1 MRFSSFLILFIQI
14 YGEYAISKNNL
25 NYVCDKYIYIM
36 VNLEWYRTFKSVYKN
51 GNFSLAAKELF
62 ISQPAVSQQ
71 ISMLE
76 AHVGYK
82 LFNRKSKGVEST
94 EYAKLLNNLIIEAL
108 DRLENVENGFRAKA
122 FNANRLIS
130 IGISKHLMRSL
141 GSTLVSKFDFIDFSF
156 HENDAL
162 FELVDSKK
170 LDFAV
175 VTKQYDTFDTI
186 QKKVGEIKQVII
198 GSNTI
203 DASELKSS
211 IKIKDFSAI
220 EHWLNDQK
228 WFSHNAQIPHI
239 KLFWLHV
246 FNKKRPSMVPNYIIP
261 SEYEMLEII
270 SKNTGIA
277 VVWDCNAKSLIEES
291 KIQLLWNSKQMPSTE
306 VFVLSGKN
314 DNLSTIFENIQLE
327 LKKVLG

>member
-1 MRFSSFLILFIQI
+1 
-14 YGEYAISKNNL
+14 
-25 NYVCDKYIYIM
+25 M

-82 LFNRKSKGVEST
+82 LFNRKSKGVEPT

-122 FNANRLIS
+122 INANRLIS
-130 IGISKHLMRSL
+130 IGISKHLMSSL
-141 GSTLVSKFDFIDFSF
+141 GSALVSKFDFIDFSF
-156 HENDAL
+156 HEDDTL

-170 LDFAV
+170 LDFAI

-186 QKKVGEIKQVII
+186 QKKVGEIKQVIV
-198 GSNTI
+198 GSNNI
-203 DASELKSS
+203 DISELKSN
-211 IKIKDFSAI
+211 IKIKDFTAT
-220 EHWLNDQK
+220 EYWLNDQK
-228 WFSHNAQIPHI
+228 WFSHNAQIPQI

-246 FNKKRPSMVPNYIIP
+246 FSKKRPSMIPNYIIP

-270 SKNTGIA
+270 SKNTGIG
-277 VVWDCNAKSLIEES
+277 VVWDINAERLLAEN

-314 DNLSTIFENIQLE
+314 ENLSTIFDNIQLE
-327 LKKVLG
+327 LKSILG

>member
-1 MRFSSFLILFIQI
+1 
-14 YGEYAISKNNL
+14 
-25 NYVCDKYIYIM
+25 
-36 VNLEWYRTFKSVYKN
+36 
-51 GNFSLAAKELF
+51 
-62 ISQPAVSQQ
+62 
-71 ISMLE
+71 MLE

-82 LFNRKSKGVEST
+82 LFNRKSKGVEPT
-94 EYAKLLNNLIIEAL
+94 DYAKLLNNLIIEAL

-141 GSTLVSKFDFIDFSF
+141 GSVLVSKFDFIDFSF
-156 HENDAL
+156 HENDTL

-203 DASELKSS
+203 DASELKSN
-211 IKIKDFSAI
+211 IKTKDFSAT
-220 EHWLNDQK
+220 EQWLNDQK

-246 FNKKRPSMVPNYIIP
+246 FNKKRPSMIPNYIIP

-270 SKNTGIA
+270 SQNTGIA
-277 VVWDCNAKSLIEES
+277 VVWDINAKNLIEEN

-314 DNLSTIFENIQLE
+314 DNLSTIFENIQQE
-327 LKKVLG
+327 LKRVLG

>member
-1 MRFSSFLILFIQI
+1 
-14 YGEYAISKNNL
+14 
-25 NYVCDKYIYIM
+25 M

-82 LFNRKSKGVEST
+82 LFNRKSKGVEPT

-122 FNANRLIS
+122 FNANRLIA
-130 IGISKHLMRSL
+130 IGISKHLMSSL
-141 GSTLVSKFDFIDFSF
+141 GSALISKFDFIDFSF
-156 HENDAL
+156 HENDTL

-175 VTKQYDTFDTI
+175 ITKKYDTFDTI
-186 QKKVGEIKQVII
+186 QKKVGEIKQVIV
-198 GSNTI
+198 GSNVI
-203 DASELKSS
+203 DAAVLKSNL
-211 IKIKDFSAI
+211 KTNDFVAI
-220 EHWLNDQK
+220 EQWLNDQK

-246 FNKKRPSMVPNYIIP
+246 FNKKRPSMIPNYIIP

-270 SKNTGIA
+270 SKNAGIA
-277 VVWDCNAKSLIEES
+277 VVWDCNAKSLLQEN

-306 VFVLSGKN
+306 VFLLSGKN

-327 LKKVLG
+327 LKKVLQ

>member
-1 MRFSSFLILFIQI
+1 
-14 YGEYAISKNNL
+14 
-25 NYVCDKYIYIM
+25 M

-71 ISMLE
+71 IAMLE

-82 LFNRKSKGVEST
+82 LFNRKSKGVEPT

-130 IGISKHLMRSL
+130 VGVSRHLMSSL
-141 GSTLVSKFDFIDFSF
+141 GSTLLSKFDFIDFSF

-162 FELVDSKK
+162 FALVDSKK
-170 LDFAV
+170 LDVAI
-175 VTKQYDTFDTI
+175 VTQQYDTFDTI
-186 QKKVGEIKQVII
+186 QKKLGEIKQII
-198 GSNTI
+198 VGSATI
-203 DASELKSS
+203 DTSDLQSNIKSNNLT
-211 IKIKDFSAI
+211 AI
-220 EHWLNDQK
+220 ENWLNDQK
-228 WFSHNAQIPHI
+228 WFSHDARIPHI

-261 SEYEMLEII
+261 SEYEMLEIM

-277 VVWDCNAKSLIEES
+277 VTWDCNAKGFIADKKL
-291 KIQLLWNSKQMPSTE
+291 QLLWDSNQMPTTN
-306 VFVLSGKN
+306 VYLLSGKN
-314 DNLSTIFENIQLE
+314 NNLSAVFESIEAE
-327 LKKVLG
+327 LTRVLG

>member
-1 MRFSSFLILFIQI
+1 
-14 YGEYAISKNNL
+14 
-25 NYVCDKYIYIM
+25 M

-51 GNFSLAAKELF
+51 ENFSSAAKELF

-82 LFNRKSKGVEST
+82 LFNRKSKGVEPT

-122 FNANRLIS
+122 FDANRLIS

-141 GSTLVSKFDFIDFSF
+141 GSALISKFDFIDFSF

-186 QKKVGEIKQVII
+186 QKKVGEIKQII
-198 GSNTI
+198 VGSTNI
-203 DASELKSS
+203 DASELKSK
-211 IKIKDFSAI
+211 IKAKDFSAV
-220 EHWLNDQK
+220 EYWLNDQK
-228 WFSHNAQIPHI
+228 WYSYDARISHV

-246 FNKKRPSMVPNYIIP
+246 FNKKRPSMIPNYIIP
-261 SEYEMLEII
+261 SEYEMLEIL
-270 SKNTGIA
+270 SNNTGIA
-277 VVWDCNAKSLIEES
+277 VVWNINSKDFIEE
-291 KIQLLWNSKQMPSTE
+291 KRVQLLWNSKQMPSTK
-306 VFVLSGKN
+306 VFLLSGKN
-314 DNLSTIFENIQLE
+314 DNLNTIFEKIEQE
-327 LKKVLG
+327 LIRVLG

>member
-1 MRFSSFLILFIQI
+1 
-14 YGEYAISKNNL
+14 
-25 NYVCDKYIYIM
+25 M

-71 ISMLE
+71 IGMLE

-82 LFNRKSKGVEST
+82 LFNRKSKGVEPT
-94 EYAKLLNNLIIEAL
+94 EYAKLLNNLIIDAL

-122 FNANRLIS
+122 FSANRLIS
-130 IGISKHLMRSL
+130 VGISKHLMSSL
-141 GSTLVSKFDFIDFSF
+141 GSSLISKFEFIDFSF
-156 HENDAL
+156 HENDQL

-170 LDFAV
+170 LDFAI

-186 QKKVGEIKQVII
+186 QKKLGEIKQII
-198 GSNTI
+198 VGSNDI

-211 IKIKDFSAI
+211 IKNKDLLTI
-220 EHWLNDQK
+220 ENWLNNQK
-228 WFSHNAQIPHI
+228 WFSHDSGIPHI

-261 SEYEMLEII
+261 SEYEMLELL

-277 VVWDCNAKSLIEES
+277 VVWNSNAKDLLAEK
-291 KIQLLWNSKQMPSTE
+291 KIQLLWDSNQMPGTE
-306 VFVLSGKN
+306 VFLLSRKKEN
-314 DNLSTIFENIQLE
+314 ITAFFENIEAQ
-327 LKKVLG
+327 LKKVLE

>member
-1 MRFSSFLILFIQI
+1 
-14 YGEYAISKNNL
+14 
-25 NYVCDKYIYIM
+25 M

-76 AHVGYK
+76 AHVGYT
-82 LFNRKSKGVEST
+82 LFNRKSKGVEPT

-130 IGISKHLMRSL
+130 VGISKHLMSSL
-141 GSTLVSKFDFIDFSF
+141 GSVLLSMYDFIDFSF
-156 HENDAL
+156 YTNDQL
-162 FELVDSKK
+162 FELVNSKK
-170 LDFAV
+170 LDFAIM
-175 VTKQYDTFDTI
+175 TKKYDTFDTI

-203 DASELKSS
+203 DAKEFKTSLKNN
-211 IKIKDFSAI
+211 DLTTT
-220 EHWLNDQK
+220 ENWLNNQK
-228 WFSHNAQIPHI
+228 WFSHDSGIPHI

-261 SEYEMLEII
+261 SEYEMLNLL
-270 SKNTGIA
+270 SKNTGVA
-277 VVWDCNAKSLIEES
+277 VVWNCNARNFITEK
-291 KIQLLWNSKQMPSTE
+291 KVQLLWDSKEMPATE
-306 VFVLSGKN
+306 VFLLSGKK
-314 DNLSTIFENIQLE
+314 ENITEIFQNIESE
-327 LKKVLG
+327 LKKALD

>member
-1 MRFSSFLILFIQI
+1 
-14 YGEYAISKNNL
+14 
-25 NYVCDKYIYIM
+25 M

-82 LFNRKSKGVEST
+82 LFNRKSKGVEPT

-108 DRLENVENGFRAKA
+108 DRLENVEKGFRAKA
-122 FNANRLIS
+122 FNANRLLS
-130 IGISKHLMRSL
+130 IGISKHLMSSL
-141 GSTLVSKFDFIDFSF
+141 GSALIAKFDYIDFSF
-156 HENDAL
+156 HENEML
-162 FELVDSKK
+162 FELVDNKK

-186 QKKVGEIKQVII
+186 QKKIGEIKQIVV
-198 GSNTI
+198 GSSSI
-203 DASELKSS
+203 DASELKS
-211 IKIKDFSAI
+211 KIKTNDLNEI
-220 EHWLNDQK
+220 EHWLNEQK
-228 WFSHNAQIPHI
+228 WFSYDARIPHI

-246 FNKKRPSMVPNYIIP
+246 FDKKRPSMVPNYIIP
-261 SEYEMLEII
+261 SEYEMLEIL

-277 VVWDCNAKSLIEES
+277 VVWDINAKDFIAQ
-291 KIQLLWNSKQMPSTE
+291 KRIQLLWNSKKMPKTE
-306 VFVLSGKN
+306 VFLLSGKN
-314 DNLSTIFENIQLE
+314 ENLGPIFDDIQIQLKSI
-327 LKKVLG
+327 L

>member
-1 MRFSSFLILFIQI
+1 
-14 YGEYAISKNNL
+14 
-25 NYVCDKYIYIM
+25 M

-82 LFNRKSKGVEST
+82 LFNRKSKGVEPT

-141 GSTLVSKFDFIDFSF
+141 GSALVSKFDFIDFSF

-203 DASELKSS
+203 DAFELKSS
-211 IKIKDFSAI
+211 IKTKDFSAT
-220 EHWLNDQK
+220 EQWLNDQK

-246 FNKKRPSMVPNYIIP
+246 FNKKRPSMIPNYIIP
-261 SEYEMLEII
+261 SEYEMIEML
-270 SKNTGIA
+270 SKNSGIA
-277 VVWDCNAKSLIEES
+277 VVWDVNAKHFIQEK
-291 KIQLLWNSKQMPSTE
+291 KIQLLWKSKQMPATD
-306 VFVLSGKN
+306 VFLLSGKN
-314 DNLSTIFENIQLE
+314 DNLSTIFEKIEVE
-327 LKKVLG
+327 LKRVLG

>member
-1 MRFSSFLILFIQI
+1 
-14 YGEYAISKNNL
+14 
-25 NYVCDKYIYIM
+25 M

-82 LFNRKSKGVEST
+82 LFNRKSKGVEPT

-108 DRLENVENGFRAKA
+108 ERLENVENGFRAKA

-130 IGISKHLMRSL
+130 IGISKHLMISM
-141 GSTLVSKFDFIDFSF
+141 GGVLVSKFDFIDFSF
-156 HENDAL
+156 HENDVL
-162 FELVDSKK
+162 FDLVDSKK
-170 LDFAV
+170 LDFAI

-186 QKKVGEIKQVII
+186 QKKVGEIKQILI

-203 DASELKSS
+203 DTAELKHS
-211 IKIKDFSAI
+211 IKIKDFTAT
-220 EHWLNDQK
+220 EQWLNDQK

-246 FNKKRPSMVPNYIIP
+246 FNKKRPSMIPNYIIP
-261 SEYEMLEII
+261 SEYEMLEVI
-270 SKNTGIA
+270 SKNNGIA
-277 VVWDCNAKSLIEES
+277 VVWDVNAKILIAES

-314 DNLSTIFENIQLE
+314 DNLSSVFENIQLE
-327 LKKVLG
+327 LKKILG

>member
-1 MRFSSFLILFIQI
+1 
-14 YGEYAISKNNL
+14 
-25 NYVCDKYIYIM
+25 M

-71 ISMLE
+71 IGMLE

-82 LFNRKSKGVEST
+82 LFNRKSKGVEPT
-94 EYAKLLNNLIIEAL
+94 EYAKLLNNLIIDAL

-122 FNANRLIS
+122 FSANRLIS
-130 IGISKHLMRSL
+130 VGISKHLMSSL
-141 GSTLVSKFDFIDFSF
+141 GSSLISKFEFIDFSF
-156 HENDAL
+156 YENDQL

-170 LDFAV
+170 LDFAI

-186 QKKVGEIKQVII
+186 QKKLGEIKQII
-198 GSNTI
+198 VGSNDI

-211 IKIKDFSAI
+211 IKNKDLLTI
-220 EHWLNDQK
+220 ENWLNNQK
-228 WFSHNAQIPHI
+228 WFSHDSGIPHI

-261 SEYEMLEII
+261 SEYEMLELL
-270 SKNTGIA
+270 SKNKGVA
-277 VVWDCNAKSLIEES
+277 VVWDINAKELLAEK
-291 KIQLLWNSKQMPSTE
+291 KIQLLWDSNQMPGTE
-306 VFVLSGKN
+306 VFLLSRKRK
-314 DNLSTIFENIQLE
+314 I
-327 LKKVLG
+327 

>member
-1 MRFSSFLILFIQI
+1 
-14 YGEYAISKNNL
+14 
-25 NYVCDKYIYIM
+25 M

-51 GNFSLAAKELF
+51 GNFSMAAKELF

-82 LFNRKSKGVEST
+82 LFNRKSKGVEPT

-141 GSTLVSKFDFIDFSF
+141 GSALVSKFEFIDFSF

-186 QKKVGEIKQVII
+186 QKKVGEIKQVIV
-198 GSNTI
+198 GSNNI

-211 IKIKDFSAI
+211 IKTKDFSAT
-220 EHWLNDQK
+220 EQWLNDQK

-246 FNKKRPSMVPNYIIP
+246 FNKKRPSMIPNYIIP

-277 VVWDCNAKSLIEES
+277 VVWDCNAKSLIAEN

-306 VFVLSGKN
+306 VFLLSGKN
-314 DNLSTIFENIQLE
+314 DNLNTIFENIEVE
-327 LKKVLG
+327 LKRILG